1 MSEKNKNGGLF
12 MNYRKLID
20 IAVKARENAYAKY
33 SGFMVGAALLCE
45 DGKVFTGCNVE
56 NLSYSLTNCAER
68 TAIFKAVSK
77 GNRKFKAIAVV
88 GAPDGKKYDEDFCF
102 PCGAC
107 LQVMSEFC
115 DDDFEVI
122 LCKEGNIKVFK
133 FCELMPNVFSS
144 EF

>member
-1 MSEKNKNGGLF
+1 MLFNIFCHHFSNENIEYVKNE
-12 MNYRKLID
+12 NYQKINNEL
-20 IAVKARENAYAKY
+20 
-33 SGFMVGAALLCE
+33 
-45 DGKVFTGCNVE
+45 
-56 NLSYSLTNCAER
+56 
-68 TAIFKAVSK
+68 
-77 GNRKFKAIAVV
+77 
-88 GAPDGKKYDEDFCF
+88 KKYDEDFCF

-122 LCKEGNIKVFK
+122 LCKEGKIKVFK

>member
-1 MSEKNKNGGLF
+1 
-12 MNYRKLID
+12 MNNPELITLALDARK
-20 IAVKARENAYAKY
+20 KSYSPY
-33 SGFMVGAALLCE
+33 SGFSVGAALLCS
-45 DGKVFTGCNVE
+45 DGMVFTGCNIE
-56 NLSYSLTNCAER
+56 NSAFSPTNCAER

-77 GNRKFKAIAVV
+77 GNRKFKAIAGV

-122 LCKEGNIKVFK
+122 LCKEGKIKVFK
-133 FCELMPNVFSS
+133 FSELMPNVFSS